1 MPSVLLITPPP
12 TNTHHAHADESRLY
26 RVTSPSEYS
35 TSLSAASIARYDSIG
50 PFHTP
55 CAFTGISNC
64 SVSSPSPWCS
74 QQQSITKPSPLP
86 PSFPARLPRVPDA
99 QPLQFV
105 ESGTAGFLHPQK
117 MVALQQKLFLQ
128 MGRENARIH
137 FSVVT
142 GLDRC
147 EDGSVVVTSADG
159 RRHQAKVVLLACGAF
174 TNTIPISPALGLPS
188 PVLENIALKTQSVV
202 YFRISPEDASKLPS
216 CTIIYA
222 GPTKGMGDSE
232 IAEDS
237 FYYVPPVNRDD
248 GTVWAKMGHGKE
260 LEQTLSPSTSAEVID
275 RWYEHG
281 DAANDAR
288 CLEVIES
295 QFRQF
300 FPNVYILEATLNR
313 NGVTMDTDDGRVACR
328 MLGEDG
334 AVAVCAG
341 CNGGGAKLSD
351 EVGRLCAEMV
361 LEALGKKKR
370 APSRKPKPKSWWHT
384 EDPYYDDTESP
395 QIGCGVG

>member
-1 MPSVLLITPPP
+1 
-12 TNTHHAHADESRLY
+12 
-26 RVTSPSEYS
+26 
-35 TSLSAASIARYDSIG
+35 
-50 PFHTP
+50 
-55 CAFTGISNC
+55 
-64 SVSSPSPWCS
+64 
-74 QQQSITKPSPLP
+74 
-86 PSFPARLPRVPDA
+86 
-99 QPLQFV
+99 
-105 ESGTAGFLHPQK
+105 
-117 MVALQQKLFLQ
+117 
-128 MGRENARIH
+128 
-137 FSVVT
+137 
-142 GLDRC
+142 
-147 EDGSVVVTSADG
+147 
-159 RRHQAKVVLLACGAF
+159 
-174 TNTIPISPALGLPS
+174 
-188 PVLENIALKTQSVV
+188 
-202 YFRISPEDASKLPS
+202 
-216 CTIIYA
+216 
-222 GPTKGMGDSE
+222 MGDSE

-237 FYYVPPVNRDD
+237 FYYVPPVKRDD

-281 DAANDAR
+281 DAAHDDR

-300 FPNVYILEATLNR
+300 FPNVCILEATLNR

-395 QIGCGVG
+395 QIGCAVG